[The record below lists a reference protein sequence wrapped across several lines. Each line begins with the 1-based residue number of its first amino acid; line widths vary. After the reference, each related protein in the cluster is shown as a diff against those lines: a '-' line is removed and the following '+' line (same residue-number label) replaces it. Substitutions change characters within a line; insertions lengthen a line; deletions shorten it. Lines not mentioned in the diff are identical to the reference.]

1 MARKSN
7 YMANKML
14 VLQSIHGLTLRRRKA
29 PTVREVSEDT
39 EISITTLHSYLQR
52 LSQEGLVQWRPKR
65 HRSLQLT
72 KSGQNMVQVDL
83 PF

>member
-1 MARKSN
+1 MGRKSH
-7 YMANKML
+7 YMASKIL
-14 VLQSIHGLTLRRRKA
+14 ILQSIHGLTMQRRTS
-29 PTVREVSEDT
+29 PTVREVAEDT
-39 EISITTLHSYLQR
+39 GISMATLHSYLQR

-72 KSGQNMVQVDL
+72 KAGQNMAQADL